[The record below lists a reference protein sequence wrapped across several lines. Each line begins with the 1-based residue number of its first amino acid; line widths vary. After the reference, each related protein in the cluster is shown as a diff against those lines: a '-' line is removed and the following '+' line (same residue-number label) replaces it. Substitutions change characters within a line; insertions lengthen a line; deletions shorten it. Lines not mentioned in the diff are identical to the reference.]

1 MAAKMSKKVTLLTG
15 RSIEQGVA
23 LEGEKL
29 TRGYVLSTAV
39 CDIDPED
46 MKELGIYDGDTVK
59 ITTEYG
65 EVLVTGIESTQA
77 PHKNIIFIP
86 MGLYANAVVNP
97 ETDSTGMPSYKVIDA
112 VIEPA
117 LNEKVLTPTA
127 LIKKLMPLKK

>member
-1 MAAKMSKKVTLLTG
+1 MGMKKSKKVILLTG
-15 RSIEQGVA
+15 RSIAQGVS

-65 EVLVTGIESTQA
+65 EVLVSGIESTQA
-77 PHKNIIFIP
+77 PHKGIIFIP
-86 MGLYANAVVNP
+86 MGLYANVVVNP
-97 ETDSTGMPSYKVIDA
+97 ETDSTGMPSYKGVDA
-112 VIEPA
+112 TIEPA
-117 LNEKVLTPTA
+117 LNERVLSPTA
-127 LIKKLMPLKK
+127 LLKKIMPLKK

>member
-1 MAAKMSKKVTLLTG
+1 MGMKKSKKVTLLTG

-39 CDIDPED
+39 CDIDPDD

-59 ITTEYG
+59 VKTDYG
-65 EVLVTGIESTQA
+65 EVLVSGIESTQA
-77 PHKNIIFIP
+77 PHKGIVFIP

-97 ETDSTGMPSYKVIDA
+97 ETDSTGMPSYKG
-112 VIEPA
+112 IEAIIELAPNERVPA
-117 LNEKVLTPTA
+117 PTVLM
-127 LIKKLMPLKK
+127 KKIMPLKK